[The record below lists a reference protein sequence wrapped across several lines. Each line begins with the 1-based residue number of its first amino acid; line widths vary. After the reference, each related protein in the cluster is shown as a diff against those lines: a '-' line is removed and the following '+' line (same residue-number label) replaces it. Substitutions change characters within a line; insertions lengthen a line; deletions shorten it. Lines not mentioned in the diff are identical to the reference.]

1 VTLEESIRL
10 IVREELE
17 AVVSRLAAPAPKK
30 LLSTEELGTYL
41 GVSRSVVRKMVRDG
55 VPHVRPFNHPRF
67 DLELVERWLVERRHA
82 R

>member
-1 VTLEESIRL
+1 MSLEDTLRL

-17 AVVSRLAAPAPKK
+17 AVASRLAAQPQKH

-41 GVSRSVVRKMVRDG
+41 GVSRSVIRKMVRDG
-55 VPHVRPFNHPRF
+55 VPHVRPYKHPRF
-67 DLELVERWLVERRHA
+67 DLELVERWLVERKNA